1 VAVSG
6 GGRVVADIT
15 TGASP
20 LTLTEPFADVYV
32 ITTGGTSSVETINLP
47 AYGAYADANVGKEVI
62 FSLKVQTTSTDN
74 PVITYT
80 VGAAGTTTA
89 SVGLNSIG
97 KNIGNLPVEFILV
110 CDGQYWQPQGWRM
123 SQTSFNGNQPN
134 VQMSGFLSYAEG
146 QFTVASNIASHAEG
160 DGATASGPYSH
171 AEGNGTTASGIVS
184 HAEGQGT
191 TASGPYSHAE
201 GDGTTASG
209 PYSHAEGSGTT
220 ASGDN
225 SHAEGGRTTASGPSS
240 HAEGLLATDRG
251 ITAWVRGANGSLGLG
266 KSQQGSYDLM
276 ASTFD
281 GTSTAVLCTD
291 NSNTP
296 SATNQVALPNG
307 ANSALGAAYAIT
319 GRISAVDPATGNMAS
334 WNFSAAINQG
344 ATAASTVLLAAGP
357 LGGAQTS
364 GPVALTATY
373 MNATWI
379 TAASVVVTLK
389 ADTTNGAFQISVVG
403 VAATTIE
410 WLATVDTTE
419 VTF

>member
-1 VAVSG
+1 
-6 GGRVVADIT
+6 
-15 TGASP
+15 
-20 LTLTEPFADVYV
+20 
-32 ITTGGTSSVETINLP
+32 
-47 AYGAYADANVGKEVI
+47 
-62 FSLKVQTTSTDN
+62 
-74 PVITYT
+74 
-80 VGAAGTTTA
+80 
-89 SVGLNSIG
+89 
-97 KNIGNLPVEFILV
+97 
-110 CDGQYWQPQGWRM
+110 M

-160 DGATASGPYSH
+160 DG
-171 AEGNGTTASGIVS
+171 TTASGIAS

-201 GDGTTASG
+201 GEQTTASG
-209 PYSHAEGSGTT
+209 PYSHAEGQRSAASSLGSHAEGQLTT
-220 ASGDN
+220 ASG
-225 SHAEGGRTTASGPSS
+225 AYS

-276 ASTFD
+276 ASTAD

-296 SATNQVALPNG
+296 SNTNQVALPSG
-307 ANSALGAAYAIT
+307 ANGALGASYTIA
-319 GRISAVDPATGNMAS
+319 GRIKAVDPATGNSAS
-334 WNFSAAINQG
+334 WFFSADIGQA
-344 ATAASTVLLAAGP
+344 ATAASTVLNAAGP
-357 LGGAQTS
+357 MGGAQTA
-364 GPVALTATY
+364 GPVALTAAY
-373 MNATWI
+373 MNAAWV
-379 TAASVVVTLK
+379 TAATVVVTLQ
-389 ADTTNGAFQISVVG
+389 ADVTNGAFQIQVVG